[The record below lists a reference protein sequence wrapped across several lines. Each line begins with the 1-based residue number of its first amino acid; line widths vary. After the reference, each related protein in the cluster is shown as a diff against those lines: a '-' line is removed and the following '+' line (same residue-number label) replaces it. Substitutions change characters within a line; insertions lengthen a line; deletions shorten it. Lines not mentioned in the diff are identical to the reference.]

1 MKIHIFT
8 EPELTLLKRGIEI
21 HKKIED
27 SVKSLFVEGSS
38 PFEINRFVESLCKKY
53 KVKSA
58 FYGQVNQFGMPFP
71 AECCVLV
78 NEEIV
83 HSIPFSRKPFKTND
97 LVKFDFGIIYE
108 GFYTDFGFTIL
119 IGDSNQNTTQDI
131 KVQIRQNLKNAV
143 EKSIYE
149 AASVIKN
156 GITSGNIS
164 SVLQNVTLNFGF
176 LPVHMF
182 CGHGIGKK
190 LHLDPQIP
198 FWGEQNTGQKV
209 LEGMVLCVENWIAE
223 KNNEV
228 VLEKDNWTY
237 KLKDGG
243 CSAFKEC
250 MILVSKNGAQILS
263 E

>member
-1 MKIHIFT
+1 MKIHLFS
-8 EPELTLLKRGIEI
+8 ESELSLLRKCIEI

-27 SVKSLFVEGSS
+27 SVKTLLVEGSS
-38 PFEINRFVESLCKKY
+38 PYEINSYVGSLCKKY
-53 KVKSA
+53 KVKPA
-58 FYGQVNQFGMPFP
+58 FYGQLNQFGMPFP
-71 AECCVLV
+71 AESCVLV
-78 NEEIV
+78 NDEIV
-83 HSIPFSRKPFKTND
+83 HSIPFSREPFKTND

-108 GFYTDFGFTIL
+108 GFYTDFGFTTL
-119 IGDSNQNTTQDI
+119 IGNNNQDTKDI
-131 KVQIRQNLKNAV
+131 KVQTRQQLKNVV
-143 EKSIYE
+143 EKSVYE
-149 AASVIKN
+149 AASIIKN
-156 GITSGNIS
+156 GISTGDIS
-164 SVLQNVTLNFGF
+164 FVLQNVTVNLGF